1 MCFSFWRCCS
11 ETAQPRRTT
20 LPQATH
26 VFSSCHLHLSSSTTK
41 PQFKWIPRRTWRF
54 QAPKRCHV
62 AVSRRKILCGKNVA
76 ATYWVAAKIM
86 PPVLRFTV
94 SGAAW
99 WSWHGMRLSPWHPI
113 ASRSWRTVTPHEF
126 HATWRFGQSPPI
138 ILLLDSG
145 LVKLGNRENHPNG
158 ALKKISLRVWAEWD
172 PHLLDLE
179 SLESESWQ
187 RFPASWT
194 QETKSMSRTKML
206 WFELTS
212 STQGPHND

>member
-1 MCFSFWRCCS
+1 MCFPFWRCCS

-26 VFSSCHLHLSSSTTK
+26 VFSSCDLHLSSSTTK

-76 ATYWVAAKIM
+76 ATHWVAAKIM

-99 WSWHGMRLSPWHPI
+99 WSWHGMRPSPWHPVAGERWPPMSSMQREDL
-113 ASRSWRTVTPHEF
+113 ASR
-126 HATWRFGQSPPI
+126 PPSSYCSI
-138 ILLLDSG
+138 QGWS
-145 LVKLGNRENHPNG
+145 
-158 ALKKISLRVWAEWD
+158 
-172 PHLLDLE
+172 
-179 SLESESWQ
+179 SLET
-187 RFPASWT
+187 AKIT
-194 QETKSMSRTKML
+194 QTEL
-206 WFELTS
+206 WKR
-212 STQGPHND
+212 

>member
-1 MCFSFWRCCS
+1 MCFPFWRCCS

-62 AVSRRKILCGKNVA
+62 AVSRRKILCGKDVA
-76 ATYWVAAKIM
+76 ATHWVAAKTM
-86 PPVLRFTV
+86 PPGSAVHRVRGGLMEL
-94 SGAAW
+94 AW
-99 WSWHGMRLSPWHPI
+99 NETIPM
-113 ASRSWRTVTPHEF
+113 ASHSIPWRTVTPHEF

-138 ILLLDSG
+138 ILF
-145 LVKLGNRENHPNG
+145 
-158 ALKKISLRVWAEWD
+158 RVGQAWKPRKSPKRSSEWD

-194 QETKSMSRTKML
+194 QETQSMSRTKML